1 MTAIKHSGDRG
12 RRVAIKRLTQAAARL
27 VSKQHKCV
35 YMGEQREG
43 ETIFKYQRF
52 WNKSIIA
59 N

>member
-35 YMGEQREG
+35 YMGEQSKKGKQFLNTRDSG
-43 ETIFKYQRF
+43 IK
-52 WNKSIIA
+52 A
-59 N
+59 